1 MDAITNYLNSL
12 GLDFWSLA
20 KGAAVLLIGTLVFG
34 LIARFI
40 FGKKSNLNHAVSSA
54 IGIIFVYGAIVGLKY
69 AGPDFE
75 AFLAP
80 MPFVSFA
87 GDQLVLFPFGAVEF
101 EILCSE
107 ILSMV
112 ILAFLANLA
121 ERWLPTGKK
130 FFSWLFYRFLTIEK
144 EVETDPTE
152 LLESP
157 KLGKHLPEVLSL
169 PEIDAIEAA
178 IDLSKPE
185 GVRDLAIVEVL
196 FSCGLR
202 ISELCSLKLSELY
215 LEEGYIRVHGKGRKE
230 RLVPIGDSAID
241 RLRQWFV
248 VRQGC
253 KVKPGEEDFVFVSL
267 RRGKRLSRISLFV
280 YIKEYAAKAGIR
292 KNISPHTFR
301 HSFATQLLEGGAN
314 LRAIQAMLGHED
326 IGTTEI
332 YMHVDKT
339 HLRREIL
346 EHHPRNIKD

>member
-1 MDAITNYLNSL
+1 MRYEL
-12 GLDFWSLA
+12 
-20 KGAAVLLIGTLVFG
+20 
-34 LIARFI
+34 
-40 FGKKSNLNHAVSSA
+40 SNTQ
-54 IGIIFVYGAIVGLKY
+54 IVGNAILRRYVQYLRLERSYTPNTLDAYLKDLQKLLNY
-69 AGPDFE
+69 YSDEGIDFRQVTLKQLDGFAKALQELGVGPRSV
-75 AFLAP
+75 AR
-80 MPFVSFA
+80 
-87 GDQLVLFPFGAVEF
+87 
-101 EILCSE
+101 
-107 ILSMV
+107 ILSGV
-112 ILAFLANLA
+112 
-121 ERWLPTGKK
+121 R
-130 FFSWLFYRFLTIEK
+130 SFYRFLTIEK

-178 IDLSKPE
+178 IDQSKPE

-346 EHHPRNIKD
+346 EHHPRNIRD

>member
-1 MDAITNYLNSL
+1 MRYEL
-12 GLDFWSLA
+12 
-20 KGAAVLLIGTLVFG
+20 
-34 LIARFI
+34 
-40 FGKKSNLNHAVSSA
+40 SNTQ
-54 IGIIFVYGAIVGLKY
+54 IVGNAILRRYVQYLRLERSYTPNTLDAYLKDLQKLLNY
-69 AGPDFE
+69 YSDEGIDFRQVTLKQLDGFAKALQELGVGPRSV
-75 AFLAP
+75 AR
-80 MPFVSFA
+80 
-87 GDQLVLFPFGAVEF
+87 
-101 EILCSE
+101 
-107 ILSMV
+107 ILSGV
-112 ILAFLANLA
+112 
-121 ERWLPTGKK
+121 R
-130 FFSWLFYRFLTIEK
+130 SFYRFLTIEK

-241 RLRQWFV
+241 RLRKWFV

-346 EHHPRNIKD
+346 EHHPRNIRD

>member
-1 MDAITNYLNSL
+1 MRYEL
-12 GLDFWSLA
+12 
-20 KGAAVLLIGTLVFG
+20 
-34 LIARFI
+34 
-40 FGKKSNLNHAVSSA
+40 SNTQ
-54 IGIIFVYGAIVGLKY
+54 IVGNAILRRYVQYLRLERSYTPNTLDAYLKDLQKLLNY
-69 AGPDFE
+69 YSDEGIDFRQVTLKQLDGFAKALQELGVGPRSV
-75 AFLAP
+75 AR
-80 MPFVSFA
+80 
-87 GDQLVLFPFGAVEF
+87 
-101 EILCSE
+101 
-107 ILSMV
+107 ILSGV
-112 ILAFLANLA
+112 
-121 ERWLPTGKK
+121 R
-130 FFSWLFYRFLTIEK
+130 SFYRFLTIEK

-185 GVRDLAIVEVL
+185 GVRDLAIIEVL

-267 RRGKRLSRISLFV
+267 RRGKRLSRISLCV

-346 EHHPRNIKD
+346 EHHPRNIRD